1 MASTRVLQAV
11 GGYADK
17 ARMAR
22 DADCCMSQFPSL
34 TPEVASHT
42 SNDGSTNK
50 LFKLTGTVPITYMNA
65 RYNIPVDIW
74 LPQGYPHKQPKAYV
88 TPTATMAV
96 KPRHRHVGADGI
108 CYFPYL
114 HAWSVTSSLQGLIVV
129 MQQAFS
135 EDPPVYAAPTGAMV
149 QPPPQPYAQAAQ
161 TAQAAQQAA
170 AVQAATEAAAAA
182 AAAAAKA
189 EELRQQRAAL
199 EAEAAP
205 LEAKVS
211 GAAAAAADLAAR
223 KAKAVQ
229 DEGTR
234 TRPLARSLSALLF
247 VFLSFFL
254 SFRGGCLFR
263 PSQRRPSLLTTRLP
277 SLLFFPFLAAALRV
291 CLHAQTLR
299 SPDS

>member
-1 MASTRVLQAV
+1 MLLGVQQRYKAQAANAELLEKQKAQDAAAAQQAAQEKQFADAAAA
-11 GGYADK
+11 ADK
-17 ARMAR
+17 AA
-22 DADCCMSQFPSL
+22 A
-34 TPEVASHT
+34 A
-42 SNDGSTNK
+42 
-50 LFKLTGTVPITYMNA
+50 A
-65 RYNIPVDIW
+65 
-74 LPQGYPHKQPKAYV
+74 KA
-88 TPTATMAV
+88 
-96 KPRHRHVGADGI
+96 
-108 CYFPYL
+108 
-114 HAWSVTSSLQGLIVV
+114 
-129 MQQAFS
+129 
-135 EDPPVYAAPTGAMV
+135 AA
-149 QPPPQPYAQAAQ
+149 AQA
-161 TAQAAQQAA
+161 AQAAQQAA